1 MANLNSARPWRV
13 GNHTQHM
20 SHERI
25 PQRRSCSRKLR
36 WEEPLKLNTLL
47 VGALLASTTIVPAMA
62 QANTDIVVVLSEEL
76 DLVEPCMATRSNIGR
91 VIMQN
96 ISETLTE
103 LDVRGDAGLM
113 PRLAESWEDLGN
125 GTWQFK
131 LRQDV
136 TFSDGS
142 AFDAADVKHSFD
154 RVFSDQITCESK
166 RYFADTALTFD
177 VLDDNTINIT
187 AEPAQPILPLLMSL
201 VTIVPSE
208 TPMEFVRDPIGTG
221 PYVMSEW
228 TAGQQI
234 VLDRRAD
241 YWGEQPE
248 VTKATYVFRSEP
260 AVRAGMVA
268 AGEADIAPQ
277 ITAESADNK
286 DLDFAY
292 PNSETVYLRIDNQD
306 APTNDI
312 RVRKALNAAIDREAF
327 IGTILPEGTELA
339 VAMTP
344 PTTLGWNPNLTP
356 PAYDP
361 DQAKAWLEEAK
372 ADGVDTSLPIEIIAR
387 TENFPNVTEVAEAIT
402 QMLTDVG
409 FNATVRMVEVAE
421 HEQFYSKPY
430 PESEGTRLIMAQH
443 DNSRGDPVFSMFFK
457 YASGGTQ
464 SGVADPKLDEMIA
477 NASAATGD
485 ERAALWSEVFAYVH
499 DDIVAD
505 VLLFHMVGLS
515 RVSERL
521 DFTPTIA
528 TNAQLQ
534 LSEVGF
540 K

>member
-1 MANLNSARPWRV
+1 
-13 GNHTQHM
+13 
-20 SHERI
+20 
-25 PQRRSCSRKLR
+25 
-36 WEEPLKLNTLL
+36 LKVKTLL
-47 VGALLASTTIVPAMA
+47 ISALLASTTIVPAMA
-62 QANTDIVVVLSEEL
+62 QADTDITVVLSEEL

-113 PRLAESWEDLGN
+113 PRLAESWEDLGD

-131 LRQDV
+131 LRQGV

-142 AFDAADVKHSFD
+142 AFGADDVEHSFA
-154 RVFSDQITCESK
+154 RVFSDQITCESA
-166 RYFADTALTFD
+166 RYFADTNLTFET
-177 VLDDNTINIT
+177 VDDHTINIT

-221 PYVMSEW
+221 PYVMSDW

-234 VLDRRAD
+234 VLDRRDD
-241 YWGEQPE
+241 YWGEQPA

-277 ITAESADNK
+277 ITAEAADNR
-286 DLDFAY
+286 DLDFSY
-292 PNSETVYLRIDNQD
+292 PNSETVYLRIDSQD
-306 APTNDI
+306 APTDDI

-327 IGTILPEGTELA
+327 IGTVLPEGTELA
-339 VAMTP
+339 VAMVP
-344 PTTLGWNPNLTP
+344 PTTLGWNPDLTP

-361 DQAKAWLEEAK
+361 DQAKAWLEEAA

-409 FNATVRMVEVAE
+409 FNASLRMVEVAE

-457 YASGGTQ
+457 YASEGTQ
-464 SGVADPKLDEMIA
+464 SGVADAKIDEMIA

-485 ERAALWSEVFAYVH
+485 ERAALWSEVFKYVH

-505 VLLFHMVGLS
+505 VQLFHMVGLS

-534 LSEVGF
+534 LSEIGF

>member
-1 MANLNSARPWRV
+1 MGETAAPPITPTAAMGGSELF
-13 GNHTQHM
+13 
-20 SHERI
+20 
-25 PQRRSCSRKLR
+25 K
-36 WEEPLKLNTLL
+36 PLLI
-47 VGALLASTTIVPAMA
+47 GALLASTTIAPALA
-62 QANTDIVVVLSEEL
+62 QANTDITVVLSEEL

-131 LRQDV
+131 LRQGV

-142 AFDAADVKHSFD
+142 AFDANDVKHSFD

-166 RYFADTALTFD
+166 RYFADTALSFE
-177 VLDDNTINIT
+177 VVDDNTINIT
-187 AEPAQPILPLLMSL
+187 ADPVQPILPLLMTL

-221 PYVMSEW
+221 PYAMTDW

-234 VLDRRAD
+234 VLERRDD
-241 YWGEQPE
+241 YWGAQPE

-277 ITAESADNK
+277 ITAEVADNR

-292 PNSETVYLRIDNQD
+292 PNSETVYLRIDGQD
-306 APTNDI
+306 APTDDI
-312 RVRKALNAAIDREAF
+312 RIRKALNHAIEREAF
-327 IGTILPEGTELA
+327 IGTILPEGTERA
-339 VAMTP
+339 VAMVP

-361 DQAKAWLEEAK
+361 DLAKQLIAEAQ
-372 ADGVDTSLPIEIIAR
+372 ADGVDTSLPIEIVAR
-387 TENFPNVTEVAEAIT
+387 TENFPNVTEVAEAIV

-409 FNATVRMVEVAE
+409 FNASLRMVEVAE

-430 PESEGTRLIMAQH
+430 PESEGTRLVMAQH

-457 YASGGTQ
+457 YASEGTQ
-464 SGVADPKLDEMIA
+464 SGVADPKVDDLIA
-477 NASAATGD
+477 RASAATGE
-485 ERAALWSEVFAYVH
+485 ERAAIWSELFAYVH
-499 DDIVAD
+499 DEIVAD

-515 RVSERL
+515 RVGERL
-521 DFTPTIA
+521 EFTPTIA
-528 TNAQLQ
+528 TNGQLQ
-534 LSEVGF
+534 LSEIGF

>member
-1 MANLNSARPWRV
+1 MDAIPEDIRLSAPRSGAHGNL
-13 GNHTQHM
+13 
-20 SHERI
+20 
-25 PQRRSCSRKLR
+25 KLR
-36 WEEPLKLNTLL
+36 WEDTVLLKPIL
-47 VGALLASTTIVPAMA
+47 VGALLASTSVIPAFA
-62 QANTDIVVVLSEEL
+62 QAADTDIVVVLSEEL

-113 PRLAESWEDLGN
+113 PRLAESWEDLGDS
-125 GTWQFK
+125 TWQFK
-131 LRQDV
+131 LRQGV

-142 AFDAADVKHSFD
+142 TFDAADVQHSFD
-154 RVFSDQITCESK
+154 RVFSDQITCESA
-166 RYFADTALTFD
+166 RYFADTDLTFEI
-177 VLDDNTINIT
+177 VDDNTINIT

-234 VLDRRAD
+234 VLDRRDD

-286 DLDFAY
+286 ALDFAY
-292 PNSETVYLRIDNQD
+292 PNSETVYLRIDSQD
-306 APTNDI
+306 APTDDI

-327 IGTILPEGTELA
+327 IGTVLPEGTELA

-457 YASGGTQ
+457 YASDGTQ

-477 NASAATGD
+477 AASAATGD

-499 DDIVAD
+499 DEIVAD

-534 LSEVGF
+534 LSEIGF

>member
-1 MANLNSARPWRV
+1 MYFRP
-13 GNHTQHM
+13 
-20 SHERI
+20 I
-25 PQRRSCSRKLR
+25 
-36 WEEPLKLNTLL
+36 L

-62 QANTDIVVVLSEEL
+62 QADTDITVVLSEEL

-91 VIMQN
+91 VVLQN

-113 PRLAESWEDLGN
+113 PRLAESWEDLGD

-131 LRQDV
+131 LRQGV
-136 TFSDGS
+136 TFSDGTT
-142 AFDAADVKHSFD
+142 FDAADVQHSFD
-154 RVFSDQITCESK
+154 RVFSDQMTCESA
-166 RYFADTALTFD
+166 RYFADTDLSFEI
-177 VLDDNTINIT
+177 VDDNTINIT
-187 AEPAQPILPLLMSL
+187 AEPAQPVLPLLMSL

-234 VLDRRAD
+234 VLDRRDD
-241 YWGEQPE
+241 YWGEQPA

-277 ITAESADNK
+277 ITAEVADNPAT
-286 DLDFAY
+286 DFSY
-292 PNSETVYLRIDNQD
+292 LNSETVYLRIDSAD
-306 APTNDI
+306 EPTNDI

-327 IGTILPEGTELA
+327 IGTVLPEGTELA
-339 VAMTP
+339 VAMVP
-344 PTTLGWNPNLTP
+344 PTTLGWNPDLVP

-361 DQAKAWLEEAK
+361 DQARAWLEEAK

-387 TENFPNVTEVAEAIT
+387 TENFPNVTEVAEALT

-409 FNATVRMVEVAE
+409 FNATLRMVEVAE
-421 HEQFYSKPY
+421 HEQYYSKPY
-430 PESEGTRLIMAQH
+430 PESEGTRLVLAQH

-457 YASGGTQ
+457 YASEGTQ
-464 SGVADPKLDEMIA
+464 SGIADPSVDDLITR
-477 NASAATGD
+477 ASAATGD
-485 ERAALWSEVFAYVH
+485 ERAALWSELFAKVH
-499 DDIVAD
+499 DEVVAD

-528 TNAQLQ
+528 TNQQLQ
-534 LSEVGF
+534 LAEIGF

>member
-1 MANLNSARPWRV
+1 ML
-13 GNHTQHM
+13 
-20 SHERI
+20 
-25 PQRRSCSRKLR
+25 
-36 WEEPLKLNTLL
+36 LKPIL
-47 VGALLASTTIVPAMA
+47 VGALLASTAVAPAFA
-62 QANTDIVVVLSEEL
+62 QAADTDITVVLSEEL

-91 VIMQN
+91 VILQN

-103 LDVRGDAGLM
+103 LDVRGDEGLK
-113 PRLAESWEDLGN
+113 PRLATSWEDKGD

-131 LRQDV
+131 LRDGV

-142 AFDAADVKHSFD
+142 TFDAEDVKHSFD
-154 RVFSDQITCESK
+154 RVFSDQITCESQ
-166 RYFADTALTFD
+166 RYFADTTLTFNVVDDLTID
-177 VLDDNTINIT
+177 VK
-187 AEPAQPILPLLMSL
+187 AEPAQPVLPLLMSL

-234 VLDRRAD
+234 VLDRRDD

-277 ITAESADNK
+277 ITAEVADNTAT
-286 DLDFAY
+286 DFSY
-292 PNSETVYLRIDNQD
+292 LNSETVYLRIDSQD
-306 APTNDI
+306 EPTTDL
-312 RVRKALNAAIDREAF
+312 RVRQALNAAIDREAF
-327 IGTILPEGTELA
+327 IGTVLPEGTELA
-339 VAMTP
+339 VAMVP
-344 PTTLGWNPNLTP
+344 PTTLGWNPDLSP

-361 DQAKAWLEEAK
+361 ELAKQLLADAA

-387 TENFPNVTEVAEAIT
+387 TENFPNVTEVAEALT
-402 QMLTDVG
+402 QMLVDVG
-409 FNATVRMVEVAE
+409 FNATLRMVEVAE
-421 HEQFYSKPY
+421 HEQYYSKPF
-430 PESEGTRLIMAQH
+430 PESEGTRLVLAQH

-457 YASGGTQ
+457 YDSQGTQ
-464 SGVADPKLDEMIA
+464 SGVNDPKVDDLIA
-477 NASAATGD
+477 RASAATGE
-485 ERAALWSEVFAYVH
+485 ERAGLWSELFKYVQE
-499 DDIVAD
+499 DISAD

-528 TNAQLQ
+528 TNQQLQ
-534 LSEVGF
+534 LSEIGF

>member
-1 MANLNSARPWRV
+1 MY
-13 GNHTQHM
+13 
-20 SHERI
+20 
-25 PQRRSCSRKLR
+25 
-36 WEEPLKLNTLL
+36 LKPIF
-47 VGALLASTTIVPAMA
+47 VGALLASTSIAPAMA
-62 QANTDIVVVLSEEL
+62 QANTDITVVLSEEL

-91 VIMQN
+91 VVMQN

-103 LDVRGDAGLM
+103 LDVRGDKGLTG
-113 PRLAESWEDLGN
+113 RLAESWEDLGE

-131 LRQDV
+131 LRPNV
-136 TFSDGS
+136 KFSDGTD
-142 AFDAADVKHSFD
+142 FDAADVKHSFD

-177 VLDDNTINIT
+177 IIDAQTINVK

-208 TPMEFVRDPIGTG
+208 TPIEFVRDPVGTG
-221 PYVMSEW
+221 PYALTDW
-228 TAGQQI
+228 TAGQHI
-234 VLDRRAD
+234 ILERRAD

-248 VTKATYVFRSEP
+248 VTKATYVFRSE
-260 AVRAGMVA
+260 ATVRAGMVA

-286 DLDFAY
+286 ALDFAY
-292 PNSETVYLRIDNQD
+292 PNSETVYLRIDSQD
-306 APTNDI
+306 APTSDI

-344 PTTLGWNPNLTP
+344 PTTLGWNAALKP

-361 DQAKAWLEEAK
+361 ELAKQLLAEAA

-402 QMLTDVG
+402 QMLGDAG
-409 FNATVRMVEVAE
+409 FNASVRMVEVAE

-457 YASGGTQ
+457 YASDGTQ
-464 SGVADPKLDEMIA
+464 SGVADPKLDDMIA
-477 NASAATGD
+477 KASAATGD
-485 ERAALWSEVFAYVH
+485 ERSALWSDVFAYVH
-499 DDIVAD
+499 DEAVAD

-528 TNAQLQ
+528 TNGQLQ
-534 LSEVGF
+534 LSEIGF

>member
-1 MANLNSARPWRV
+1 MTL
-13 GNHTQHM
+13 T
-20 SHERI
+20 RI
-25 PQRRSCSRKLR
+25 
-36 WEEPLKLNTLL
+36 LL
-47 VGALLASTTIVPAMA
+47 GAFLASTSIVPAMA
-62 QANTDIVVVLSEEL
+62 QADTDITVVLSEEL
-76 DLVEPCMATRSNIGR
+76 DLIDPCMATRSNIGR
-91 VIMQN
+91 VVLQN

-131 LRQDV
+131 LRQGV
-136 TFSDGS
+136 TFSDGTT
-142 AFDAADVKHSFD
+142 FDAADVKHSFD
-154 RVFSDQITCESK
+154 RVFSDQLTCESA
-166 RYFADTALTFD
+166 RYFADTELTFNVVD
-177 VLDDNTINIT
+177 GNTIDVT
-187 AEPAQPILPLLMSL
+187 AVPAQPILPLLMSL

-221 PYVMSEW
+221 PYSLTEW

-234 VLDRRAD
+234 VLDRRDD

-248 VTKATYVFRSEP
+248 VTKATYLFRSEP

-268 AGEADIAPQ
+268 TGEADIAPQ
-277 ITAESADNK
+277 ITAEVADNK
-286 DLDFAY
+286 ATDFSY
-292 PNSETVYLRIDNQD
+292 LNSETVYLRIDSQD
-306 APTNDI
+306 APTSDI
-312 RVRKALNAAIDREAF
+312 RVRQALNAAIDREAF
-327 IGTILPEGTELA
+327 IGTVLPEGTELA
-339 VAMTP
+339 VAMVP
-344 PTTLGWNPNLTP
+344 PTTLGWNPDLTA

-361 DQAKAWLEEAK
+361 DGARELLAAAQ

-387 TENFPNVTEVAEAIT
+387 TENFPNVTEVAEALT

-409 FNATVRMVEVAE
+409 FNAKLRMVEVAE

-430 PESEGTRLIMAQH
+430 PESEGTRLVLAQH
-443 DNSRGDPVFSMFFK
+443 DNSRGDPAFSMFFK
-457 YASGGTQ
+457 YASQGTQ
-464 SGVADPKLDEMIA
+464 SGVNDPKVDEMIA
-477 NASAATGD
+477 KASAATGD
-485 ERAALWSEVFAYVH
+485 ERAALWSEVFKYVH

-528 TNAQLQ
+528 TNQQLQ
-534 LSEVGF
+534 LSEIGF